1 VRRLNLASEPFRN
14 ETLPAVL
21 TVLGWIVVAGLTIQ
35 HAVIIRRLLPGRT
48 SAAHQELEKLE
59 QEAAQLREESQ
70 QLRVTRPEGAV
81 VTQWTLLKD
90 LVDQRAF
97 SWTGLF
103 SVFEAALPPD
113 VRLLT
118 VTPTLDKGL
127 VTLEFTA
134 VARSYEQGLELIQV
148 LEDRPEFS
156 DVVPKTRD
164 TADQSRFQYQMRY
177 QPQVAAS
184 PAPGASPPPE
194 EATEAD
200 EAEEEDEDQQART
213 ASAPGARP

>member
-21 TVLGWIVVAGLTIQ
+21 TVLGWLVVGGLTIQ
-35 HAVIIRRLLPGRT
+35 HAVTIRRLLPART
-48 SAAHQELEKLE
+48 SAAHQELDKLE

-103 SVFEAALPPD
+103 SVFEDALPPD

-118 VTPTLDKGL
+118 VTPTMEKGV

-134 VARSYEQGLELIQV
+134 IARSYEQGLELIQV
-148 LEDRPEFS
+148 LEDRPEFA

-184 PAPGASPPPE
+184 PAAGPSPPPE

-200 EAEEEDEDQQART
+200 EAEEDEDQQARI
-213 ASAPGARP
+213 ASAPGGRP